1 MQESLRHDSADQKQC
16 RMLASESV
24 VMSTVPTQMA
34 SSAEKMRT
42 QTDEDIA
49 QRGVQVN
56 IEEASKAI
64 DDIAISLIKLMNRR

>member
-1 MQESLRHDSADQKQC
+1 
-16 RMLASESV
+16 MLASESV